1 MGMVKFK
8 IDGIETE
15 AEAGT
20 PVLKV
25 AEKLGIE
32 IPTLC
37 YNEWIE
43 PYAACRVCTV
53 EMVKGRR
60 RRLVTA
66 CNYPVSEGIEIFTD
80 NERVR
85 RARRLVL
92 ELLLARCSEVP
103 VIKELAARYG
113 VEKSRFGYDPK
124 EKCILCGLC
133 VKMCQDVVK
142 ANVLTFAFRGGE
154 RRVSTPF
161 GREMCTDICI
171 ACGACAHV
179 CPTGA
184 ITIEDLSKQKGE
196 VPEFYLGPT
205 TAISIPFQQAV
216 PKVPYIDPESCIHM
230 QTGGCGI
237 CQQVCEPEAINYE
250 MQDEIEGLDVGQIL
264 VCTGYQLFDPSVL
277 APYGYG
283 KLDNVLTSLEFEQ
296 MLNSTGPTGG
306 RVLTKEGKEPRAIGI
321 IHCIGS
327 RDTRYH
333 PYCSRVCCMY
343 ALKFAHLVKDR
354 TNAEVYQFYIDMRAF
369 GKGYEE
375 FYSRVL
381 DEGVNVIRGKAAEVV
396 EKTWGANGRE
406 GCLVIRCEDTLIGK
420 FREIPVDMVILCCAL
435 EPNADA
441 DKVAN
446 IFSLNRSPDGFFLE
460 RHPKLDPMG
469 TVTDG
474 VYIAGACQGPKD
486 IPDTVAQAQG
496 AAARILA
503 LISKGEVMLD
513 PIRASIDE
521 NLCGGCKMCN
531 NLCPYNAITFDEEK
545 KVSVVNETLCK
556 GCGTCVAACPAGAI
570 TGSGFTD
577 EQVMA
582 EIHGLLADAGG
593 SA

>member
-1 MGMVKFK
+1 MIRLK
-8 IDGIETE
+8 IDGIETQ

-20 PVLKV
+20 AVLKV
-25 AEKLGIE
+25 AQKVGIE

-37 YNEWIE
+37 FYEGIE
-43 PYAACRVCTV
+43 AYAACRVCSV
-53 EMVKGRR
+53 EMVRGRR

-85 RARRLVL
+85 RTRRMVL

-103 VIKELAARYG
+103 VIKEMAAKYG

-133 VKMCQDVVK
+133 VRMCSEIVK
-142 ANVLTFAFRGGE
+142 ANVLSFAYSGVDRK
-154 RRVSTPF
+154 VVTPLEK
-161 GREMCTDICI
+161 EMATDVCI

-184 ITIEDLSKQKGE
+184 VTIEDLSKRKGE
-196 VPEFYLGPT
+196 VPEFFLGPT

-216 PKVPYIDPESCIHM
+216 PKVPYIDPESCIKM
-230 QTGGCGI
+230 QTGGCGT
-237 CQQVCEPEAINYE
+237 CAQVCEPLAINYD
-250 MQDEIEGLDVGQIL
+250 MKDEVVELDVGQIL
-264 VCTGYQLFDPSVL
+264 ITTGYQVFD
-277 APYGYG
+277 AGRMAQYGYG
-283 KLDNVLTSLEFEQ
+283 KLDNVFSSLEFEQ

-306 RVLTKEGKEPRAIGI
+306 RVLMKNGREPRAIAI
-321 IHCIGS
+321 LHCVGS
-327 RDTRYH
+327 RDARH
-333 PYCSRVCCMY
+333 HKYCSRVCCMY

-354 TNAEVYQFYIDMRAF
+354 AAAEVYQFYIDMRAF

-381 DEGVNVIRGKAAEVV
+381 DEGVNVIRGKAAEIV
-396 EKTWGANGRE
+396 EATWGNDRE
-406 GCLVIRCEDTLIGK
+406 GHLLVRCEDTLIGK
-420 FREIPVDMVILCCAL
+420 FREIPVDMVVLCAAL

-441 DKVAN
+441 DKTAN
-446 IFSLNRSPDGFFLE
+446 IFSLQRSPDGFYLE

-474 VYIAGACQGPKD
+474 VYIAGCCQGPKD
-486 IPDTVAQAQG
+486 IPDTVAQSAG

-503 LISKGEVMLD
+503 LISKGEVFLD

-521 NLCGGCKMCN
+521 TLCGGCKVCN
-531 NLCPYNAITFDEEK
+531 NLCPYTAITFDDVK
-545 KVSVVNETLCK
+545 KVSVANETLCK

-577 EQVMA
+577 EQIFA
-582 EIHGLLADAGG
+582 EIEGILADAA
-593 SA
+593 SK